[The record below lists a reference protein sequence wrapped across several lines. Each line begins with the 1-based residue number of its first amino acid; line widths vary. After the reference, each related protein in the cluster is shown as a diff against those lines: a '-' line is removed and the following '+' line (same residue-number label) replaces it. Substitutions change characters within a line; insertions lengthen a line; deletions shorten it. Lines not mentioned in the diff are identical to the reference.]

1 MAKVSK
7 NPHEGSTLQGLFE
20 ELGEWDEVE
29 ARVENRVIAETLR
42 REMAKQHVTKSGL
55 AKRMDT
61 SRSQVDAILNGEDA
75 GLTVV
80 SLSRASYALGL
91 RPEIRFV
98 SREAARPVAASS
110 RGTTASRGGGT
121 GRARSSR
128 TSSSPRRD

>member
-1 MAKVSK
+1 VEQDMAKVSK

-75 GLTVV
+75 GL
-80 SLSRASYALGL
+80 RW
-91 RPEIRFV
+91 
-98 SREAARPVAASS
+98 
-110 RGTTASRGGGT
+110 
-121 GRARSSR
+121 
-128 TSSSPRRD
+128 